1 MRILGS
7 SSETSARAGKKAHML
22 IIWEID
28 GELEK
33 GWRRRV
39 EEIMLKS
46 RLAASDENA
55 YYQEIGFD
63 NF

>member
-1 MRILGS
+1 
-7 SSETSARAGKKAHML
+7 ML